1 MRLARHGTFSPGY
14 PLRLKRLTVGILS
27 VAVAIVGVGVGPSS
41 LPRSTRST
49 EPSLLVARPDSPLR
63 RHTLD
68 RDIRAPVRRDC
79 QVSEG
84 KSRSYRVE
92 GMSCG
97 RCEAAVRA
105 ELDEVRGVEAVRVDM
120 DAKQVVVGD
129 FDDAAVRAA
138 INEAGYEAA
147 A

>member
-1 MRLARHGTFSPGY
+1 M
-14 PLRLKRLTVGILS
+14 
-27 VAVAIVGVGVGPSS
+27 
-41 LPRSTRST
+41 
-49 EPSLLVARPDSPLR
+49 
-63 RHTLD
+63 
-68 RDIRAPVRRDC
+68 
-79 QVSEG
+79 SEG